1 MRGMW
6 HGNCWSGAN
15 SEARWE
21 DARAEL
27 KVIGVNWYLL
37 VVSVVALVAA
47 VVLWKR
53 LDDAEE
59 RGYHLGVV
67 SSGTYVSSHERAS
80 ARHWT
85 RWYLAGV
92 IVAIGALV
100 VSLAFVA
107 RG

>member
-1 MRGMW
+1 M
-6 HGNCWSGAN
+6 
-15 SEARWE
+15 
-21 DARAEL
+21 
-27 KVIGVNWYLL
+27 L

-47 VVLWKR
+47 VVLCKR

-59 RGYHLGVV
+59 RGYRLGVV

-100 VSLAFVA
+100 VSLALAFVA